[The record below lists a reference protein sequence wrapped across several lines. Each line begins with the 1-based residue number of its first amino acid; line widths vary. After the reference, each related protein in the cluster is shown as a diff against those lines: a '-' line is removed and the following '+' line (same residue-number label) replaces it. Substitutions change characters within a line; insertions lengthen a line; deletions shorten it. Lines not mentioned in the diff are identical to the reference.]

1 MELLNNIPGLGQPT
15 GVGLAQALAG
25 LGMCLTPCNVST
37 SSIDLDEAPQY
48 TNCGLTL
55 EESLDTDGLD
65 RLLAEID
72 AALGEKNRMLS
83 NLLVDKILHG
93 QVDRRPED
101 FLKIVQISNFSAL
114 SNTISEKLV
123 FFVRRVLT

>member
-1 MELLNNIPGLGQPT
+1 LELLNNIPDLGQAT
-15 GVGLAQALAG
+15 GVGLGQALAG

-55 EESLDTDGLD
+55 EESLDTDGLA
-65 RLLAEID
+65 RLVAEIY

-83 NLLVDKILHG
+83 NLLVGKISRG
-93 QVDRRPED
+93 QVGRRLED
-101 FLKIVQISNFSAL
+101 FLKIVHASELSAL
-114 SNTISEKLV
+114 SNAISEELI
-123 FFVRRVLT
+123 FFVPRVLT